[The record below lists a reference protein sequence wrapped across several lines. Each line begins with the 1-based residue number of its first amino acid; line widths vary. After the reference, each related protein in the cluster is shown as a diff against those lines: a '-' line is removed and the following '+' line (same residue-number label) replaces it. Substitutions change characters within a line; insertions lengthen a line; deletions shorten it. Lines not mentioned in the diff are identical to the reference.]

1 MEAADQ
7 QAQKQLQLQKQMQL
21 KKQQLEKQK
30 MQLKQQGKLPVN
42 TESLNSK
49 LSSLISEKVSTLSE
63 RGDFWHPD
71 PEKDRKLGGPGANQR
86 AREDRAAASQPK
98 EDPKKLRPG
107 ESYMEYAKRRQRNES
122 IEESAPPGATY
133 ERMVKHIK
141 KSYSKGGLTDK
152 EKSIAYAT
160 AWKQKNK
167 DQQESAVPGQPAE
180 RLGAVTAIPQSER
193 DAAKARLLAKAA
205 ALRKKRE
212 EQNEEFEI
220 EEGMT
225 MKDFKAN
232 RQKNKRREAS
242 ADAKKRGHV
251 GKEWYNSGRTYSP
264 DEAKRMRSKLD
275 DEERRTRHRSAVDP
289 DNEDDNN
296 YSADKTKNPKKL
308 RKQNAM
314 GEETMLTFSQFME
327 ARRMDKE
334 GVDRDDTARKNRTMA
349 ARASL
354 AAKQKRQAVLD
365 KHEKKTGNKLDISRS
380 KEGRE
385 HAAKF
390 PGSRQE
396 PKQKGKKETPLE
408 THNRRVNRQV
418 DRVVKHGY
426 TSKEKKDNAAMA
438 KHTSRFD

>member
-1 MEAADQ
+1 MKSFKSFIAEED
-7 QAQKQLQLQKQMQL
+7 KVKKGKEVSVGKNTVKINPDSEEL
-21 KKQQLEKQK
+21 KE
-30 MQLKQQGKLPVN
+30 V
-42 TESLNSK
+42 
-49 LSSLISEKVSTLSE
+49 
-63 RGDFWHPD
+63 
-71 PEKDRKLGGPGANQR
+71 
-86 AREDRAAASQPK
+86 
-98 EDPKKLRPG
+98 
-107 ESYMEYAKRRQRNES
+107 
-122 IEESAPPGATY
+122 APPGAKY

-141 KSYSKGGLTDK
+141 KNYPK
-152 EKSIAYAT
+152 EQEGIAYAT

-167 DQQESAVPGQPAE
+167 DTQESAVPGKPAE

-193 DAAKARLLAKAA
+193 DAAKARLLAKTAA
-205 ALRKKRE
+205 KRKEMEKVKE
-212 EQNEEFEI
+212 ELEI

-264 DEAKRMRSKLD
+264 DEAKRSRENMQD
-275 DEERRTRHRSAVDP
+275 HERRTRHRSAVDP
-289 DNEDDNN
+289 DNDNDEN

-308 RKQNAM
+308 RKQAAM
-314 GEETMLTFSQFME
+314 GESLSFSQFVE
-327 ARRMDKE
+327 SRRMDRE

-349 ARASL
+349 AKASL

-380 KEGRE
+380 KEGKE

-396 PKQKGKKETPLE
+396 PKEKGKKETPLE